1 MGSPNVGFQ
10 GTLYRS
16 LNLFQYKSHLIIHR
30 DTGCQ
35 GCTAKWCFALALG
48 FSPQILWRICH
59 LLLNHLLESAIR
71 TMQLVGNTLQ
81 QRFQMS
87 LEGRCHLTLIQ
98 RLKHILR
105 GHVVDGFHCCRE
117 AIRSGIFLR
126 VLGFSH

>member
-1 MGSPNVGFQ
+1 MGGPNVGFQ

-48 FSPQILWRICH
+48 LFPEILGGIGH
-59 LLLNHLLESAIR
+59 LLLNQLLERPIR
-71 TMQLVGNTLQ
+71 AMQLVGNAPQ
-81 QRFQMS
+81 QRFQVS